1 VKEIGVDWLESAT
14 EIWDLLLS

>member
-1 VKEIGVDWLESAT
+1 VKEIGVDWLESVT